1 MFDYSVIFENSVDPM
16 LVLERGSIVH
26 YNKAAVHL
34 FGLKHGQQLER
45 KKLSKLF
52 SQSPR
57 SGISNSRIIKEA
69 CEQTQLLGSKKLVL
83 NVDLNG
89 NNLCLDTTFTAFKD
103 TEGNQ
108 MNHVVMK
115 DLSSL
120 LEKANYPQ
128 YLKEIENK
136 LLNAQEKLVDAL
148 KLARLTTWELWVK
161 DDKMVLDQ
169 QFCQA
174 IGLNYDPQKEP
185 VQGLAYVN
193 KYLIE
198 SDRPL
203 VLQAY
208 QEAIDTLDENY
219 KSLIEYR
226 IKVDQNVYTILA
238 TVRVVKDQHG
248 KTVKVY
254 GTGQDVSD
262 VRRNEKELEKYRK
275 ELEYLVQ
282 TRTQELKTSEEKLTD
297 ALELASLGTWEFDFA
312 TGNFTLSENFFKEI
326 KDGFDLG
333 PANQFS
339 YARFLEIV
347 HPDDKQLFLDFT
359 NKALQAEDENFL
371 DYLEYRII
379 SKRGGIRNIYISL
392 KVEKGQDGR
401 NIKHYGTLQNITNIR
416 NTEAEMK
423 RLTAIIENTSDN
435 VCVITPDKK
444 LVYLN
449 GAGRD
454 FYGFTQD
461 EKITGKPLRSIQSE
475 YSLEVIDNE
484 ALPAAT
490 THGIWSGENKILNG
504 MGELIPVSQVLIS
517 HYGPDGKVEYFS
529 SIIRDISKL
538 KKIEQDLK
546 LKNNEL
552 DTFVYSAG
560 HDLKGPIASLIG
572 LYNIVQY
579 EITDKPSLQYFKM
592 YHEQIQ
598 RLKEII
604 VNFMELT
611 KIKEKQA
618 EYAEINFNA
627 IVNDTI
633 KSFSHLPN
641 FQDMDFRINIQVN
654 RRFNSD
660 KGLVRTILQN
670 LIDNGIKYSRPEINS
685 YLEIDI
691 TDENENGGINIK
703 VEDNGVGIDP
713 EIQDKVFHMFFRGHE
728 KATGSGLGLYI
739 LNNAVEKL
747 KGKINLRSVPLKG
760 STFDIA
766 LPRNH

>member
-1 MFDYSVIFENSVDPM
+1 M
-16 LVLERGSIVH
+16 
-26 YNKAAVHL
+26 
-34 FGLKHGQQLER
+34 
-45 KKLSKLF
+45 
-52 SQSPR
+52 
-57 SGISNSRIIKEA
+57 
-69 CEQTQLLGSKKLVL
+69 
-83 NVDLNG
+83 
-89 NNLCLDTTFTAFKD
+89 
-103 TEGNQ
+103 
-108 MNHVVMK
+108 
-115 DLSSL
+115 
-120 LEKANYPQ
+120 
-128 YLKEIENK
+128 
-136 LLNAQEKLVDAL
+136 
-148 KLARLTTWELWVK
+148 
-161 DDKMVLDQ
+161 
-169 QFCQA
+169 
-174 IGLNYDPQKEP
+174 
-185 VQGLAYVN
+185 
-193 KYLIE
+193 
-198 SDRPL
+198 
-203 VLQAY
+203 
-208 QEAIDTLDENY
+208 
-219 KSLIEYR
+219 
-226 IKVDQNVYTILA
+226 
-238 TVRVVKDQHG
+238 
-248 KTVKVY
+248 
-254 GTGQDVSD
+254 
-262 VRRNEKELEKYRK
+262 
-275 ELEYLVQ
+275 
-282 TRTQELKTSEEKLTD
+282 
-297 ALELASLGTWEFDFA
+297 
-312 TGNFTLSENFFKEI
+312 
-326 KDGFDLG
+326 
-333 PANQFS
+333 
-339 YARFLEIV
+339 
-347 HPDDKQLFLDFT
+347 FLDFT
-359 NKALQAEDENFL
+359 NKALQAKNENFL

-416 NTEAEMK
+416 KTEAEMK

-461 EKITGKPLRSIQSE
+461 EKITGKPLRSLQSE

-484 ALPAAT
+484 ALPTAT

-504 MGELIPVSQVLIS
+504 MGELIPVSQVIIA
-517 HYGPDGKVEYFS
+517 HYGADGKVDYFS

-641 FQDMDFRINIQVN
+641 FQDLDFRINIQVN

-670 LIDNGIKYSRPEINS
+670 LIDNGIKYSSPEINS
-685 YLEIDI
+685 YLKIDI
-691 TDENENGGINIK
+691 TDGNENGSINIK

-760 STFDIA
+760 STFDIT

>member
-69 CEQTQLLGSKKLVL
+69 CDKAQLLGSKKLVL

-89 NNLCLDTTFTAFKD
+89 NNLWLDTTFTALKD

-108 MNHVVMK
+108 MNHVVMR

-120 LEKANYPQ
+120 LEKENYPQ

-185 VQGLAYVN
+185 AQGLAYVN

-198 SDRPL
+198 SDRSL

-208 QEAIDTLDENY
+208 QDAIDTLDENY
-219 KSLIEYR
+219 KSMIEYR

-262 VRRNEKELEKYRK
+262 VRRNEEELEKYRK

-312 TGNFTLSENFFKEI
+312 NGNFTLSENFFKEI

-333 PANQFS
+333 SANQFS

-359 NKALQAEDENFL
+359 NKALQAKNENFL

-416 NTEAEMK
+416 KTEAEMK

-435 VCVITPDKK
+435 VCVITP
-444 LVYLN
+444 
-449 GAGRD
+449 
-454 FYGFTQD
+454 
-461 EKITGKPLRSIQSE
+461 
-475 YSLEVIDNE
+475 
-484 ALPAAT
+484 
-490 THGIWSGENKILNG
+490 
-504 MGELIPVSQVLIS
+504 
-517 HYGPDGKVEYFS
+517 
-529 SIIRDISKL
+529 
-538 KKIEQDLK
+538 
-546 LKNNEL
+546 
-552 DTFVYSAG
+552 
-560 HDLKGPIASLIG
+560 
-572 LYNIVQY
+572 
-579 EITDKPSLQYFKM
+579 
-592 YHEQIQ
+592 
-598 RLKEII
+598 
-604 VNFMELT
+604 
-611 KIKEKQA
+611 
-618 EYAEINFNA
+618 
-627 IVNDTI
+627 
-633 KSFSHLPN
+633 
-641 FQDMDFRINIQVN
+641 
-654 RRFNSD
+654 
-660 KGLVRTILQN
+660 
-670 LIDNGIKYSRPEINS
+670 
-685 YLEIDI
+685 
-691 TDENENGGINIK
+691 
-703 VEDNGVGIDP
+703 
-713 EIQDKVFHMFFRGHE
+713 
-728 KATGSGLGLYI
+728 
-739 LNNAVEKL
+739 
-747 KGKINLRSVPLKG
+747 
-760 STFDIA
+760 
-766 LPRNH
+766 

>member
-34 FGLKHGQQLER
+34 FGLKYGQQLER

-69 CEQTQLLGSKKLVL
+69 CEQAQLLGSKKLVL

-89 NNLCLDTTFTAFKD
+89 KNLWLDTTFTALKD

-108 MNHVVMK
+108 MNHVVMR

-136 LLNAQEKLVDAL
+136 LLNAQEKLADAL

-185 VQGLAYVN
+185 AQGLDYVN

-208 QEAIDTLDENY
+208 QDAIDTLDENY

-254 GTGQDVSD
+254 GTGQDISD
-262 VRRNEKELEKYRK
+262 VRRNEEELEKYRK

-312 TGNFTLSENFFKEI
+312 TGNFTLSEFFFKEI

-359 NKALQAEDENFL
+359 NKALQAKNENFL

-416 NTEAEMK
+416 KTEAEMK

-461 EKITGKPLRSIQSE
+461 EKITGKPLRSLQSE

-504 MGELIPVSQVLIS
+504 MGELIPVSQVIIA

-641 FQDMDFRINIQVN
+641 FQDVDFRINIQVK

-685 YLEIDI
+685 YLKIDI
-691 TDENENGGINIK
+691 TDGNENGSINIK

-747 KGKINLRSVPLKG
+747 KGKIILRSVPLKG
-760 STFDIA
+760 STFDIT